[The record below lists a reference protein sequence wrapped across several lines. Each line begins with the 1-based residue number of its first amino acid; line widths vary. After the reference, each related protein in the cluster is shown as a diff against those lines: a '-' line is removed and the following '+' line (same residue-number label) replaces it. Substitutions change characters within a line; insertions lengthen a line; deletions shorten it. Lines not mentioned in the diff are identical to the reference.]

1 MILTISLKSRDEIE
15 KMHRSGRLLA
25 SCHRELARLI
35 KPGITPL
42 AIDRFVE
49 EYLRSHGAT
58 PEQKGYMGYP
68 YATCCSKNDVVC
80 HGMPDETPLLDGD
93 IVTIDMVVNI
103 DGWLADSAWTYPV
116 GTISPEARRLL
127 EVTRESLYRGI
138 AQAKAGNRLGD
149 ISHAIQSF
157 AESKGYSVVRQF
169 VGHGIGR
176 RMHEDPQVPHF
187 GRPNQG
193 VLLKPG
199 MVITIEPML
208 NVGGYQVKID
218 DDGWTARTVDGS
230 LSAQYEHTVA
240 ITEEGPLILTEQ

>member
-1 MILTISLKSRDEIE
+1 MILTISLKSRAEIE

-42 AIDRFVE
+42 EIDRFVE
-49 EYLRSHGAT
+49 EYLRSHGAK

-80 HGMPDETPLLDGD
+80 HGMPDETPLREGD

-116 GTISPEARRLL
+116 GTISSEARRLL
-127 EVTRESLYRGI
+127 DATRESLYRGI
-138 AQAKAGNRLGD
+138 AQAKAGNRVGD
-149 ISHAIQSF
+149 TSHAIQSY
-157 AESKGYSVVRQF
+157 AEGQGYSVVRQF

-176 RMHEDPQVPHF
+176 RMHEDPQIPHF
-187 GRPNQG
+187 GKPNQG

-208 NVGGYQVKID
+208 NTGDYRVKID

-240 ITEEGPLILTEQ
+240 ITEEGLLILTEQ

>member
-1 MILTISLKSRDEIE
+1 MILTISLKSRAEIE

-42 AIDRFVE
+42 EIDRFVE
-49 EYLRSHGAT
+49 EYLRSHGAK

-80 HGMPDETPLLDGD
+80 HGMPDETPLREGD

-116 GTISPEARRLL
+116 GTISSEARRLL
-127 EVTRESLYRGI
+127 DATRESLYRGI
-138 AQAKAGNRLGD
+138 AQAKAGNRVGD
-149 ISHAIQSF
+149 ISHAIQSY
-157 AESKGYSVVRQF
+157 AEGQGYSVVRQF

-176 RMHEDPQVPHF
+176 RMHEDPQIPHF
-187 GRPNQG
+187 GKPNQG

-208 NVGGYQVKID
+208 NTGDYRVKID

-240 ITEEGPLILTEQ
+240 ITEEGLLILTEQ

>member
-1 MILTISLKSRDEIE
+1 
-15 KMHRSGRLLA
+15 MHRSGRLLA
-25 SCHRELARLI
+25 SCHRELARI
-35 KPGITPL
+35 IAPGITPL
-42 AIDRFVE
+42 EIDRFVE
-49 EYLRSHGAT
+49 DYLRSHGAT

-68 YATCCSKNDVVC
+68 YATCCSINDVVC
-80 HGMPDETPLLDGD
+80 HGMPDGNPLREGD

-116 GTISPEARRLL
+116 GIISSEARRLL
-127 EVTRESLYRGI
+127 EVTRDSLYRGI

-157 AESKGYSVVRQF
+157 AESQGYSVVRQF

-193 VLLKPG
+193 VLLQAG

-208 NVGGYQVKID
+208 NAGGYRVKID

>member
-1 MILTISLKSRDEIE
+1 MILTISLKSRAEIE

-25 SCHRELARLI
+25 SCHRELARII

-42 AIDRFVE
+42 EIDRFVE
-49 EYLRSHGAT
+49 EYLRSHGAK

-80 HGMPDETPLLDGD
+80 HGMPDETPLREGD

-116 GTISPEARRLL
+116 GTISSEARRLL
-127 EVTRESLYRGI
+127 DATRESLYRGI
-138 AQAKAGNRLGD
+138 AQAKAGNRVGD
-149 ISHAIQSF
+149 ISHAIQSY
-157 AESKGYSVVRQF
+157 AEGQGYSVVRQF

-176 RMHEDPQVPHF
+176 RMHEDPQIPHF
-187 GRPNQG
+187 GKPNQG

-208 NVGGYQVKID
+208 NTGDYRVKID

>member
-1 MILTISLKSRDEIE
+1 MTISLKSKEEIE

-25 SCHRELARLI
+25 SCHRELARI
-35 KPGITPL
+35 IAPGVTPL
-42 AIDRFVE
+42 EIDRFVE
-49 EYLRSHGAT
+49 DYLRSHGAT

-68 YATCCSKNDVVC
+68 YATCCSVNDVVC
-80 HGMPDETPLLDGD
+80 HGIPDKSPLREGD

-103 DGWLADSAWTYPV
+103 DGWLADSAWSYPV
-116 GTISPEARRLL
+116 GTVSPEAQRLL
-127 EVTRESLYRGI
+127 KVTRESLYRGI
-138 AQAKAGNRLGD
+138 AQAKVGNRLGD

-157 AESKGYSVVRQF
+157 AESQGYSVVRYF

-187 GRPNQG
+187 GSPNQG
-193 VLLKPG
+193 VLLQAG

-208 NVGGYQVKID
+208 NVGDYRIKID
-218 DDGWTARTVDGS
+218 KDGWTARTLDGS